1 MSTNTDDMVVINDVR
16 YRYGDARRLGLLP
29 ADGKV
34 VTKASKNVRDRKTE
48 APQGVAGNGKAKDAE
63 DDSTLLTTGAGA
75 QGAQGGEDDGD
86 KGEDERPAR
95 NASTADWTAYALAH
109 GKTEEDLA
117 GLKRDEISELFP
129 DTAE

>member
-16 YRYGDARRLGLLP
+16 YRYDDARRLGILP

-48 APQGVAGNGKAKDAE
+48 APQGVAGNGKDKGAE
-63 DDSTLLTTGAGA
+63 DASTLITTGAEAKDEGA
-75 QGAQGGEDDGD
+75 KDEDV
-86 KGEDERPAR
+86 RPAR

-129 DTAE
+129 DAAE